1 MTPATTHSLAAHTPM
16 DSTRLG
22 WWSTT
27 IALFVAICAIY
38 ADSLHYMLRIWLSDE
53 NYGHGIFVP
62 LIAIALIWLK
72 RHTVAEI
79 PVTHQWWSLIYLVF
93 AAALFVVG
101 ALAALYIVQLL
112 SWWLCVLALVTA
124 MLGPAG
130 ARSIA
135 FPLAFL
141 LTMLPLPQFV
151 SQGLAS
157 QLQLISSSLGVGC
170 LQLVGITAFREGNVI
185 DLGPIQLQVVE
196 ACSGLRYLIPLITL
210 ALLFA
215 YLFNKTWWK
224 RILICLSSI
233 PIAILLNGLRIG
245 LVGVLVE
252 LFGSAAADGISHFIE
267 GWMLFV
273 ASVGLL
279 SLVVWSLG
287 SQSPFQFSGTPVRAL
302 PAAGSAP
309 RSETSWWQ
317 SLPLVA
323 FAIAIVALSIAAPQI
338 RTGAFIDVH
347 RDTFTQFPL
356 QIDRW
361 RGVSFPL
368 EKAYLDSLRLDD
380 YLLAEYQTSETQ
392 PITLYSAYYRSQKAG
407 QSTHSPAICIPGGGW
422 EILSHTQ
429 HDISAMHDRASLT
442 VNRVVIQKGTQK
454 QLVYYWFKQRHRYI
468 TQEYAVKGWLF
479 WDALLLHRT
488 DGALI
493 RLSSAISEEELETT
507 VDSRLEQFTRLVEP
521 TLLSFIPD

>member
-1 MTPATTHSLAAHTPM
+1 M
-16 DSTRLG
+16 DSTRIG
-22 WWSTT
+22 WWSTA
-27 IALFVAICAIY
+27 IALLVAICAVY
-38 ADSLHYMLRIWLSDE
+38 ADSLHYMLQIWLSDE

-62 LIAIALIWLK
+62 LIAIALIWIK

-79 PVTHQWWSLIYLVF
+79 PVIHQWWSFTFLFF
-93 AAALFVVG
+93 AAGLFAVG
-101 ALAALYIVQLL
+101 TLAALYIVQLL
-112 SWWLCVLALVTA
+112 SWWLCILALVTA
-124 MLGPAG
+124 MIGLSG

-135 FPLAFL
+135 FPLTFL

-151 SQGLAS
+151 SQGLAN

-185 DLGPIQLQVVE
+185 DLGPIQLQVVD

-215 YLFNKTWWK
+215 YLFNTTWWK

-245 LVGVLVE
+245 LVGILVE
-252 LFGSAAADGISHFIE
+252 LFGFAAADGISHFIE

-287 SQSPFQFSGTPVRAL
+287 TQTSFQFSGTPVHAS
-302 PAAGSAP
+302 PAAGAAPLSAAP
-309 RSETSWWQ
+309 WWR
-317 SLPLVA
+317 SLPLIA
-323 FAIAIVALSIAAPQI
+323 FAVAIAGLSITAPQV
-338 RTGAFIDVH
+338 RTGTFIDVQ

-361 RGVSFPL
+361 RGAAFPL

-380 YLLAEYQTSETQ
+380 YLLAEYQASETQ

-429 HDISAMHDRASLT
+429 HHIPARLDRPALT
-442 VNRVVIQKGTQK
+442 VNRVVIQKGAQK
-454 QLVYYWFKQRHRYI
+454 QLVYYWFKQRHRHI
-468 TQEYAVKGWLF
+468 THEYAVKGWLF

-493 RLSSAISEEELETT
+493 RLSSIISEEELETA

-521 TLLSFIPD
+521 ILLSFIPD

>member
-1 MTPATTHSLAAHTPM
+1 MA
-16 DSTRLG
+16 STRIG
-22 WWSTT
+22 WWGAAT
-27 IALFVAICAIY
+27 ALLVLICAIY
-38 ADSLHYMLRIWLSDE
+38 ADSLQYMLRIWLSDE

-62 LIAIALIWLK
+62 FIAIALLWIK

-79 PVTHQWWSLIYLVF
+79 PVTHQWWSFAFLIF

-101 ALAALYIVQLL
+101 TLAALYIVQLL
-112 SWWLCVLALVTA
+112 SWWLCILALVTA
-124 MLGPAG
+124 IIGVSG
-130 ARSIA
+130 SRSIT

-151 SQGLAS
+151 SQGIAN

-196 ACSGLRYLIPLITL
+196 ACSGLRYLIPLMTL

-215 YLFNKTWWK
+215 YLFNRIWWK

-233 PIAILLNGLRIG
+233 PIAIMLNGLRIG

-252 LFGSAAADGISHFIE
+252 LFGVAAADGASHLIE

-279 SLVVWSLG
+279 SLVVWSLRP
-287 SQSPFQFSGTPVRAL
+287 QPLFQFS
-302 PAAGSAP
+302 
-309 RSETSWWQ
+309 ETSPLAVTTAGAASLSATPWWR
-317 SLPLVA
+317 SLSFVT
-323 FAIAIVALSIAAPQI
+323 FTTVIVGLSIAAPRVQ
-338 RTGAFIDVH
+338 TGTFINVH
-347 RDTFTQFPL
+347 RNTFTEFPL

-361 RGVSFPL
+361 KGVSFPL

-380 YLLAEYQTSETQ
+380 YLLAEYQAPETQ

-429 HDISAMHDRASLT
+429 HPIPAMHHRPALT
-442 VNRVVIQKGTQK
+442 VNRVTIQKGAQK
-454 QLVYYWFKQRHRYI
+454 QVVYYWFKQRHRFM
-468 TQEYAVKGWLF
+468 THEYAVKGWLF
-479 WDALLLHRT
+479 WDALFLHRT

-493 RLSSAISEEELETT
+493 RLSSVISEQEHETT
-507 VDSRLEQFTRLVEP
+507 VDSRLEQFTRLATPALV
-521 TLLSFIPD
+521 SFIPD